1 MKVGK
6 RTCVTHSFLALSMC
20 EVDADKYID
29 IIMILWGVVMDK
41 EIIDE
46 IIDMLIEE
54 AKENPDWKA
63 ENALRCA
70 KKMLLRNKK
79 GGDAE

>member
-1 MKVGK
+1 
-6 RTCVTHSFLALSMC
+6 
-20 EVDADKYID
+20 
-29 IIMILWGVVMDK
+29 MDK
-41 EIIDE
+41 EIINE

-70 KKMLLRNKK
+70 KKNVASK
-79 GGDAE
+79 